1 MKEKIK
7 KVLKKILVMS
17 VISLIIYFIFWLDS
31 LDENYALKAQYLDN
45 INYEV
50 TINEDG
56 SMKVVETWDIVVKNT
71 NTLFKTFD
79 LDTSKYSAITDVKV
93 KEITNGKNKEF
104 SQTDKYT
111 YYVTKD
117 YYYALNTSGSKFEI
131 AWGVGLN
138 NVTARRKYQISYIVK
153 DVVTDYNDCQEIYW
167 KFLEKGANE
176 ISAKKVTGT
185 VILPQ
190 NVSNINN
197 LKVWGHGQLNGEINK
212 ISENKIEFNLKNLR
226 VGSMLEVRII
236 TEEKIFNVT
245 NKKTNNYNHLETAIN
260 EESQWAEEAN
270 IKANNFKS
278 NLKIYVGIYI
288 LVVFIYIIKIL
299 RCKKIANKRKA
310 QPVKIEYFRDIPRD
324 GDSTPVEALYL
335 YKFNKEMLC
344 DTQELQQNAVSS
356 TILNLC
362 IKKKISLKISELDE
376 VYIKII
382 DEPNGLK
389 KDEET
394 IYNLLSKVN
403 KTEWFDIKELNTYA
417 RKEYYE
423 YSKSI
428 DRLVNEA
435 RENLYK
441 LGLINKSEE
450 KLYKKYSK
458 SKSTCTTLK
467 NIYMWLIINHLI
479 MSISFFKINIIAV
492 FGTQIQNIIGIILAI
507 IFPIMCLI
515 FYCLNLEDKQKN
527 KIAVL
532 TQKGAE
538 EKAQWQGLEKYMKE
552 YTLLNERTVPELT
565 IWEKY
570 LVYATAFGIADEVIK
585 QMKAAYPEVF
595 VIEKWNDESNLPDK
609 YPVIYFMASDTLK
622 FNSNMKI
629 SPIENINLGVLKAYK
644 TSKIEISRHSSS
656 SRKWKPVEDSL
667 VAEAAGGGR
676 WPEWEVDKNYFKI

>member
-7 KVLKKILVMS
+7 KVLKKILVM
-17 VISLIIYFIFWLDS
+17 VIISLIFYFIFWLDM
-31 LDENYALKAQYLDN
+31 LDEDLTKRIQYLDN

-50 TINEDG
+50 TMNADG
-56 SMKVVETWDIVVKNT
+56 SMKVVETWDIIVKNT

-79 LDTSKYSAITDVKV
+79 LDTSKYSAITDVTV
-93 KEITNGKNKEF
+93 KEITNGKNKKF
-104 SQTDKYT
+104 SQINRYM
-111 YYVTKD
+111 YHVTKD
-117 YYYALNTSGSKFEI
+117 FYYALNTSGSEFEI
-131 AWGVGLN
+131 AWGVGLD

-153 DVVTDYNDCQEIYW
+153 DIVTDYNDCQEIYW
-167 KFLEKGANE
+167 KFLEKGKNE

-236 TEEKIFNVT
+236 TEDKMFNVT
-245 NKKTNNYNHLETAIN
+245 NKKTKNYNHLETAIN

-299 RCKKIANKRKA
+299 RCKKIANKREL
-310 QPVKIEYFRDIPRD
+310 QPVKIDYFRDIPRD
-324 GDSTPVEALYL
+324 GDSTPAEALYL
-335 YKFNKEMLC
+335 YKFNKKIHNTEKM
-344 DTQELQQNAVSS
+344 QQNAVSS

-389 KDEET
+389 KDEEA
-394 IYNLLSKVN
+394 IYNLLSKIN
-403 KTEWFDIKELNTYA
+403 KTEWFDIKELNSYA

-428 DRLVNEA
+428 DRLVNET

-458 SKSTCTTLK
+458 SKSTYTTLK

-479 MSISFFKINIIAV
+479 MSIPFFKINIIAV

-538 EKAQWQGLEKYMKE
+538 EKSQWQGLEKYMKE

-676 WPEWEVDKNYFKI
+676 WPEWEVDKNHFKI

>member
-17 VISLIIYFIFWLDS
+17 IISLIFYFIFWLDL
-31 LDENYALKAQYLDN
+31 LDEDYAHKAQYLDN

-79 LDTSKYSAITDVKV
+79 LDTSKYSAITDVTV
-93 KEITNGKNKEF
+93 KEITNGTNKEF
-104 SQTDKYT
+104 SQMNKYM

-117 YYYALNTSGSKFEI
+117 YYYALNTSKSQFEI
-131 AWGVGLN
+131 AWGIGLDN
-138 NVTARRKYQISYIVK
+138 ATAERKYQISYIVK
-153 DVVTDYNDCQEIYW
+153 DVVNDYNDCQEIYW
-167 KFLEKGANE
+167 KFLEKEVNE
-176 ISAKKVTGT
+176 IPAKKVTGT
-185 VILPQ
+185 VTLPQ
-190 NVSNINN
+190 NVSDINN

-226 VGSMLEVRII
+226 TGSMLEIRVI
-236 TEEKIFNVT
+236 TKDKMFNVT
-245 NKKTNNYNHLETAIN
+245 NEKIKNYNYLSTAIN
-260 EESQWAEEAN
+260 EETQWAEESN
-270 IKANNFKS
+270 IKT
-278 NLKIYVGIYI
+278 NLNIYIGIYI
-288 LVVFIYIIKIL
+288 LVVFIYFIRIL
-299 RCKKIANKRKA
+299 RCKKIANKRMQ

-324 GDSTPVEALYL
+324 GDSTPAEALYL

-344 DTQELQQNAVSS
+344 DTQKLQQNAVSS

-362 IKKKISLKISELDE
+362 LKKKISLKVSELDE

-382 DEPNGLK
+382 DVPNGLK
-389 KDEET
+389 KDEEA
-394 IYNLLSKVN
+394 IYNLLSKIN
-403 KTEWFDIKELNTYA
+403 KTEWFNIKELNSYA
-417 RKEYYE
+417 HREYYE
-423 YSKSI
+423 YGKSI
-428 DRLVNEA
+428 NELVNEA
-435 RENLYK
+435 RKNLYE
-441 LGLINKSEE
+441 LGLVNKSEE

-458 SKSTCTTLK
+458 AKSTYATLK

-479 MSISFFKINIIAV
+479 MSIPIFKINIIAI
-492 FGTQIQNIIGIILAI
+492 FGIQIQDIVGSLLAI

-515 FYCLNLEDKQKN
+515 LYYLNLKDKQKN

-532 TQKGAE
+532 TPNGAE

-552 YTLLNERTVPELT
+552 YTLLDERTVPELT

-585 QMKAAYPEVF
+585 QMKVAYPEVF
-595 VIEKWNDESNLPDK
+595 VLEKWNDERNLPDK
-609 YPVIYFMASDTLK
+609 YPVIYFMVSDTLK
-622 FNSNMKI
+622 LNSNMRI
-629 SPIENINLGVLKAYK
+629 SPIENMNLGLLKAYE

-676 WPEWEVDKNYFKI
+676 WPEWEVDKNYFKT